1 MAASQQVE
9 VDRVSSSHS
18 SSFVCQ
24 KCGQP
29 LKLDSSFYAVD
40 QKAFNELTG
49 ISGIR
54 IDAHGIDRLIT
65 DFVSGVSI
73 NTFIYLLT
81 RQCNSNN

>member
-18 SSFVCQ
+18 SSFLCQ

-49 ISGIR
+49 ISGI
-54 IDAHGIDRLIT
+54 
-65 DFVSGVSI
+65 
-73 NTFIYLLT
+73 
-81 RQCNSNN
+81 